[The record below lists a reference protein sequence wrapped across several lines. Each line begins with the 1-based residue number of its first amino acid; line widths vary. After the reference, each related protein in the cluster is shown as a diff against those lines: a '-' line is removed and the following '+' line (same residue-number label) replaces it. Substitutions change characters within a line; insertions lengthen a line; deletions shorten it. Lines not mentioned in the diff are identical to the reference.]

1 MKKLYLLLVVMLIA
15 AQLFA
20 QGSHGGGLKG
30 RTTGPLPPPLPFRE
44 VSGIVRDSTDS
55 PVVGAI
61 ITLTSKTD
69 TIRTSTNVD
78 GIFVIENVKSATFVL
93 SITEIGYEPS
103 TRKYL
108 NNDAVKK
115 VVLDPIILKSSS
127 YMLKEVKINGTPS
140 ITYKTDTV
148 EYRASDYKVREN
160 ATVDELLRKMEG
172 MEVGSDGTLTH
183 QGQQVMKA
191 RLNGKDYAG
200 GDVAQAIQNLPAD
213 IVEKIQIVD
222 DYGDEAART
231 GVKDG
236 TPQKVLNITTRADR
250 SVGDIGRITAGAG
263 SDDRY
268 DERAFLQRIDAN
280 EQIGFIGSFK
290 NTINGVASTG
300 INSGGGG
307 NYGSSSSSGGSGG
320 TTKTVTPTF
329 SYRDDWGKKIEV
341 NMSYGYNYTD
351 VNATNASDGVQLYAP
366 GTINPQTG
374 KPYSSGA
381 NTAFIN
387 NSLANNITK
396 SHTARFDMEY
406 SIDSTNYLRFTP
418 TYSFSGSNNNNV
430 SQYYQTGVIH
440 QTSLGNTDANSTAP
454 SYGATLFY
462 QHLFKKKRRNI
473 SLQLSYTHTNQEQT
487 NEQDNHILYY
497 NDSTSL
503 TTPFLDSLV
512 HRVVE
517 RGNIANSFRA
527 SLTYVEPLNPVSQL
541 EFNSQLI
548 YRGYENNA
556 FTNNIDS
563 LNHNTPI
570 DSLTNVYHYSFTE
583 ARIALNYRLN
593 KTNYNL
599 SLGVTAIPTL
609 LQGARQGYTGSV
621 DHSDFTLIP
630 IFRYQYSWSR
640 QEKFSIYYTGTPTE
654 PSFNELQPY
663 TDLTNPQNPV
673 IGNPDLKPSFT
684 NAITAQYNNY
694 IANSQL
700 NISANVNG
708 SSINNQVIT
717 NNVLVPIDITNN
729 GKTTKSFITDTR
741 YMNLSGAYAV
751 AGNYNI
757 AKQYDDRKYNLE
769 LNGSVTYGYNI
780 AMTNNVENFSTSW
793 KFDERLGPRID
804 PNDWFE
810 INPYVSYSVTKSNN
824 SLPDAPDNNVKDAA
838 LSVDGKVYLFQ
849 TWLVGYSA
857 SKNYVTGIS
866 SNLTKNPFVVNAYF
880 EKELFKKRNGILS
893 VQFFDLLDQNNFVTR
908 VTTPTGYTD
917 TKSNALSRYVMV
929 SFRINLQK
937 WSGSAKRHGKFMKR
951 RGDGSFIDN

>member
-1 MKKLYLLLVVMLIA
+1 MGKLYLLLFVILIA
-15 AQLFA
+15 PNLFA
-20 QGSHGGGLKG
+20 QGGRGGGSSG
-30 RTTGPLPPPLPFRE
+30 RSSAPLPPPLPLRE
-44 VSGIVRDSTDS
+44 VSGIVKDTADNPIS
-55 PVVGAI
+55 GAI
-61 ITLTSKTD
+61 ITLTSKID
-69 TIRTSTNVD
+69 TFRTATNVD
-78 GIFVIENVKSATFVL
+78 GVFVLKNVKAATFFL
-93 SITEIGYEPS
+93 TITEIGYAPS

-108 NNDAVKK
+108 NNDAIKK
-115 VVLDPIILKSSS
+115 VVLDPIVLKAANNT
-127 YMLKEVKINGTPS
+127 LAEVKVNGTPS

-148 EYRASDYKVREN
+148 EYKASDYKVHEN
-160 ATVDELLRKMEG
+160 ATVDDLLRKMEG

-183 QGQQVMKA
+183 QGQQVTKA

-213 IVEKIQIVD
+213 IVDKVQIVD

-250 SVGDIGRITAGAG
+250 SVGDIGRATVGTG

-268 DERAFLQRIDAN
+268 DERLFLQRIDAN
-280 EQIGFIGSFK
+280 EQLGFIGSYK

-300 INSGGGG
+300 LNSGANGS
-307 NYGSSSSSGGSGG
+307 YGTTSSSGGSGG
-320 TTKTVTPTF
+320 TTKTIAPTI
-329 SYRDDWGKKIEV
+329 SYRDDWGKKIQV

-351 VNATNASDGVQLYAP
+351 VNAINQSDGVQLYAP

-374 KPYSSGA
+374 KPYPANA
-381 NTAFIN
+381 NTAFTN
-387 NSLANNITK
+387 NSVANTITR
-396 SHTARFDMEY
+396 SHTANFDMEY
-406 SIDSTNYLRFTP
+406 SIDSSNYMRFTP
-418 TYSFSGSNNNNV
+418 TYSFAGSNNDNI

-440 QTSLGNTDANSTAP
+440 QTSLGNTDAVSTAP
-454 SYGATLFY
+454 SYGAVLFY

-473 SLQLSYTHTNQEQT
+473 SLQLSFTHTDQEQP

-512 HRVVE
+512 HRAVQ
-517 RGNIANSFRA
+517 RGNISNSFRA
-527 SLTYVEPLNPVSQL
+527 SLTYVEPLTQVSQL

-548 YRGYENNA
+548 YRGYNNDA

-563 LNHNTPI
+563 LNRSTPI
-570 DSLTNVYHYSFTE
+570 DSLTNIYHYSFTE
-583 ARIALNYRLN
+583 ERIALNYRLN

-609 LQGARQGYTGSV
+609 LQGAREGYQGKV

-654 PSFNELQPY
+654 PTFNELQPY

-673 IGNPDLKPSFT
+673 IGNPNLKPSFT
-684 NAITAQYNNY
+684 NAVTAQYNNY

-700 NISANVNG
+700 NLSANVNA

-717 NNVLVPIDITNN
+717 NNILVPIQITSA
-729 GKTTKSFITDTR
+729 GKTSESFITDTR
-741 YMNLSGAYAV
+741 YLNLSGAYAV

-757 AKQYDDRKYNLE
+757 AKQYNDREYNLE
-769 LNGSVTYGYNI
+769 LNGTINYGYNI

-793 KFDERLGPRID
+793 TFNERLGPRID

-810 INPYVSYSVTKSNN
+810 INPYVSYNVTKSTNT
-824 SLPDAPDNNVKDAA
+824 LPDAPDNNVKTTA
-838 LSVDGKVYLFQ
+838 LSVDGKVYFLD

-857 SKNYVTGIS
+857 SKNYVNGIS
-866 SNLTKNPFVVNAYF
+866 SNLTKNPFVINAYF
-880 EKELFKKRNGILS
+880 EKELFKKRNGVLS
-893 VQFFDLLDQNNFVTR
+893 VQMFDLLDQNNFVTR

-937 WSGSAKRHGKFMKR
+937 WSGSPTRHGKAMQR
-951 RGDGSFIDN
+951 RGDGSFINN